1 MKHIRKVYDWMGSK
15 AHSPHALIWLGVLF
29 FLESSCFF
37 IPADPLL
44 IVFCVEHRKKALFYG
59 VYATIFSVLGG
70 IFGYCIGAFL
80 WNTVGATL
88 VHYLISEV
96 TFATLVKKYEYY
108 QTWAVL
114 IGGLTPI
121 PYKAITL
128 SAGFCKLPI
137 LPFIGYSLIARGIRF
152 IGLAWLIHKWGSHIK
167 DFIDQYFG
175 LLVLLFVAFFI
186 GGCLILKYS

>member
-15 AHSPHALIWLGVLF
+15 AHSPHAFIWLGVLF

-44 IVFCVEHRKKALFYG
+44 IVFCVEHRHKALFYG
-59 VYATIFSVLGG
+59 FFATIFSVLGG
-70 IFGYCIGAFL
+70 IFGYFIGAVL
-80 WNTVGATL
+80 WKTVGTTI
-88 VHYLISEV
+88 VKYLISEI
-96 TFATLVKKYEYY
+96 TFATLVKKYEKY
-108 QTWAVL
+108 QTLAVL

-152 IGLAWLIHKWGSHIK
+152 IGLAWLIHKWGEHIK
-167 DFIDQYFG
+167 DFIDRSFN
-175 LLVLLFVAFFI
+175 LLVVLFIMCFI
-186 GGCLILKYS
+186 GGLLILKYS